1 MAQFSNQAILS
12 YLGGTTESN
21 IVTGEL
27 LDVLSAAKTAV
38 YGTYGTDD
46 KVTYVISLVN
56 TGNTELTG
64 ITVSDDL
71 GGYAVGA
78 TTVYPLNY
86 LEGSVKYYTN
96 GVLRTAPTVTAG
108 PPAVFGPLTIP
119 AGGSAVLVYEARTN
133 GYTPQAAGSTVNN
146 TATVTGG
153 GLTAPLTAAAAVTA
167 GSTPELSITKSVTP
181 TTVTDN
187 GTLTYTFVIRN
198 LGNTEADASQNI
210 VVSDTFNPILSD
222 IAVTYNGAA
231 MTVGTDYTY
240 NTATGEF
247 ATVAGKITVP
257 AATYTQ
263 NAATGLWTTTPGT
276 ATLTVSGTV

>member
-1 MAQFSNQAILS
+1 MITMAQFSNQAILS

-96 GVLRTAPTVTAG
+96 GVLRTAPTAY
-108 PPAVFGPLTIP
+108 PPR
-119 AGGSAVLVYEARTN
+119 S
-133 GYTPQAAGSTVNN
+133 S
-146 TATVTGG
+146 
-153 GLTAPLTAAAAVTA
+153 
-167 GSTPELSITKSVTP
+167 
-181 TTVTDN
+181 
-187 GTLTYTFVIRN
+187 
-198 LGNTEADASQNI
+198 
-210 VVSDTFNPILSD
+210 
-222 IAVTYNGAA
+222 
-231 MTVGTDYTY
+231 
-240 NTATGEF
+240 
-247 ATVAGKITVP
+247 
-257 AATYTQ
+257 
-263 NAATGLWTTTPGT
+263 
-276 ATLTVSGTV
+276 LTVIPVSSVLPVLTRLIT

>member
-78 TTVYPLNY
+78 TTVYPLN
-86 LEGSVKYYTN
+86 
-96 GVLRTAPTVTAG
+96 
-108 PPAVFGPLTIP
+108 
-119 AGGSAVLVYEARTN
+119 
-133 GYTPQAAGSTVNN
+133 
-146 TATVTGG
+146 
-153 GLTAPLTAAAAVTA
+153 
-167 GSTPELSITKSVTP
+167 
-181 TTVTDN
+181 
-187 GTLTYTFVIRN
+187 
-198 LGNTEADASQNI
+198 
-210 VVSDTFNPILSD
+210 
-222 IAVTYNGAA
+222 
-231 MTVGTDYTY
+231 
-240 NTATGEF
+240 
-247 ATVAGKITVP
+247 
-257 AATYTQ
+257 
-263 NAATGLWTTTPGT
+263 
-276 ATLTVSGTV
+276 

>member
-119 AGGSAVLVYEARTN
+119 AGGSAVLV
-133 GYTPQAAGSTVNN
+133 
-146 TATVTGG
+146 
-153 GLTAPLTAAAAVTA
+153 
-167 GSTPELSITKSVTP
+167 
-181 TTVTDN
+181 
-187 GTLTYTFVIRN
+187 
-198 LGNTEADASQNI
+198 
-210 VVSDTFNPILSD
+210 
-222 IAVTYNGAA
+222 
-231 MTVGTDYTY
+231 
-240 NTATGEF
+240 
-247 ATVAGKITVP
+247 
-257 AATYTQ
+257 
-263 NAATGLWTTTPGT
+263 
-276 ATLTVSGTV
+276 

>member
-1 MAQFSNQAILS
+1 MAQFSNQATLS

-38 YGTYGTDD
+38 YGTYGTGDR
-46 KVTYVISLVN
+46 VTYVISLVN
-56 TGNTELTG
+56 TGSTELTG
-64 ITVSDDL
+64 VTVSDDL
-71 GGYAVGA
+71 GGYTVGSA
-78 TTVYPLNY
+78 TVYPLNY
-86 LEGSVKYYTN
+86 LEGSVKYYTD
-96 GVLRTAPTVTAG
+96 GVLRTAPAVTAG

-119 AGGSAVLVYEARTN
+119 AGGSAILVYEAQTN
-133 GYTPQAAGSTVNN
+133 GYTPPAAGSTVNN
-146 TATVTGG
+146 TATITGG
-153 GLTAPLTAAAAVTA
+153 GLTAPLTATATVTA
-167 GSTPELSITKSVTP
+167 GSTPELSITKAMSP
-181 TTVTDN
+181 ATVTEN

-198 LGNTEADASQNI
+198 LGNTEADAAQNI

-231 MTVGTDYTY
+231 MTTGTDYTY

-263 NAATGLWTTTPGT
+263 NAATGVWTAAPGT

>member
-1 MAQFSNQAILS
+1 M
-12 YLGGTTESN
+12 
-21 IVTGEL
+21 
-27 LDVLSAAKTAV
+27 
-38 YGTYGTDD
+38 
-46 KVTYVISLVN
+46 
-56 TGNTELTG
+56 
-64 ITVSDDL
+64 
-71 GGYAVGA
+71 
-78 TTVYPLNY
+78 
-86 LEGSVKYYTN
+86 
-96 GVLRTAPTVTAG
+96 
-108 PPAVFGPLTIP
+108 
-119 AGGSAVLVYEARTN
+119 
-133 GYTPQAAGSTVNN
+133 NN

-167 GSTPELSITKSVTP
+167 GSTPELSITKAVTP

-198 LGNTEADASQNI
+198 LGNTAADASQNI

>member
-86 LEGSVKYYTN
+86 LEGSVKYYTD

-167 GSTPELSITKSVTP
+167 GSTPELSITKAVTP

-198 LGNTEADASQNI
+198 LGNTAADAS
-210 VVSDTFNPILSD
+210 
-222 IAVTYNGAA
+222 
-231 MTVGTDYTY
+231 
-240 NTATGEF
+240 
-247 ATVAGKITVP
+247 
-257 AATYTQ
+257 
-263 NAATGLWTTTPGT
+263 
-276 ATLTVSGTV
+276 